1 MRAMTYPAPGGG
13 YPLAPLPEERNWAVG
28 AHIGS
33 IVTAW
38 FFFGFIAPLVV
49 MLTKGKESAYIR
61 RHAVESLNFQLNA
74 LVWSAVLALSMI
86 VLIGF
91 VLLPIY
97 GVFYLACVIIATV
110 NAANG
115 REFRYPLTIRVV
127 T

>member
-1 MRAMTYPAPGGG
+1 MTYPAPGGG
-13 YPLAPLPEERNWAVG
+13 YPPAPLPDERNWALG

-38 FFFGFIAPLVV
+38 FAFGFIAPLIV
-49 MLTKGKESAYIR
+49 MLTKGKESEFIR

-74 LVWSAVLALSMI
+74 LVWTVVLALTMI

-91 VLLPIY
+91 VLLPLY
-97 GVFYLACVIIATV
+97 GVFWLVCVIIGTMRASQ
-110 NAANG
+110 G
-115 REFRYPLTIRVV
+115 QEFRYPLTIRVV